1 MTESR
6 ARSLAE
12 WLRAQPDGMLAD
24 LLRSRPD
31 LAVPAAGDLGALANR
46 AGVRFSVLR
55 ALEGLDAWTLQVL
68 DAVVLATE
76 AVPARIG
83 AVGYAAT
90 LLSGTAGSYGSVRDL
105 LPGAPEPDVRAAVD
119 RLRSLALVWGDDAA
133 LHVPGTVREVVGVHA
148 GGLGRPYGSLLTTA
162 TGPQLAPVLA
172 ALGLPEARQPAA
184 GPILTEALSDPAR
197 LRGLLALAGDRER
210 EVLRQRVHRSAGSI
224 HHPTSPR
231 CARFPP
237 NTAWWS
243 RRRRSPRSSAPTS
256 CGRAAMRWMPRSRPD
271 LRLR

>member
-76 AVPARIG
+76 AVPARNG

-119 RLRSLALVWGDDAA
+119 RLRSLA
-133 LHVPGTVREVVGVHA
+133 PSGV
-148 GGLGRPYGSLLTTA
+148 TTPRC
-162 TGPQLAPVLA
+162 TC
-172 ALGLPEARQPAA
+172 
-184 GPILTEALSDPAR
+184 PAR
-197 LRGLLALAGDRER
+197 SARSSGCTPAG
-210 EVLRQRVHRSAGSI
+210 SAGR
-224 HHPTSPR
+224 TGR
-231 CARFPP
+231 C
-237 NTAWWS
+237 
-243 RRRRSPRSSAPTS
+243 
-256 CGRAAMRWMPRSRPD
+256 
-271 LRLR
+271 

>member
-12 WLRAQPDGMLAD
+12 WLRAQPDEMLAD

-105 LPGAPEPDVRAAVD
+105 LPGAPEPDDRAA
-119 RLRSLALVWGDDAA
+119 
-133 LHVPGTVREVVGVHA
+133 A
-148 GGLGRPYGSLLTTA
+148 GAGAGR
-162 TGPQLAPVLA
+162 
-172 ALGLPEARQPAA
+172 ARPARGPAA
-184 GPILTEALSDPAR
+184 GGRGDPD
-197 LRGLLALAGDRER
+197 RGAVR
-210 EVLRQRVHRSAGSI
+210 
-224 HHPTSPR
+224 P
-231 CARFPP
+231 
-237 NTAWWS
+237 
-243 RRRRSPRSSAPTS
+243 
-256 CGRAAMRWMPRSRPD
+256 RAAPRGAGPGRRPGAGG
-271 LRLR
+271 